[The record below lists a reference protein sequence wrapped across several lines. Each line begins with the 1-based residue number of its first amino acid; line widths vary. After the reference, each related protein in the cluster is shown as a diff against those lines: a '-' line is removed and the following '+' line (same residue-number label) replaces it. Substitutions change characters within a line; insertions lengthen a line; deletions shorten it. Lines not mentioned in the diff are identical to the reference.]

1 MILIEYHLGLRQVV
15 MALMNWAIDVPQKL
29 LQSDAKPFLTN
40 LLWLK
45 PAPRACLIKHSH
57 YLSVACIFFLERE
70 C

>member
-40 LLWLK
+40 LLWLTH
-45 PAPRACLIKHSH
+45 PEHA
-57 YLSVACIFFLERE
+57 
-70 C
+70 